1 MAGNSVSIFP
11 IMMVG
16 MMFFRPVQTLLS
28 YRDGKNGSGDF
39 KHGKQSKPVINI
51 YYFFAVFQKLQGDQA
66 IFQKAIFVL
75 ANLVGIGLAIYKFN
89 SMGVLPTHQ
98 SDWLEFLEPQKV
110 YTQLKILETKVHIF
124 IFSFTE
130 FGDLWRRDSTE
141 ITDTVIYVYLILSI
155 TI

>member
-1 MAGNSVSIFP
+1 MNLFVLWMAGNSVSIFP

-28 YRDGKNGSGDF
+28 YRD
-39 KHGKQSKPVINI
+39 
-51 YYFFAVFQKLQGDQA
+51 VFQKLQGDQA

-98 SDWLEFLEPQKV
+98 SDWLEFLEPQKSLEISGGGIP
-110 YTQLKILETKVHIF
+110 LK
-124 IFSFTE
+124 
-130 FGDLWRRDSTE
+130 
-141 ITDTVIYVYLILSI
+141 
-155 TI
+155 

>member
-1 MAGNSVSIFP
+1 M
-11 IMMVG
+11 
-16 MMFFRPVQTLLS
+16 
-28 YRDGKNGSGDF
+28 
-39 KHGKQSKPVINI
+39 
-51 YYFFAVFQKLQGDQA
+51 FQKLQGDQA

-110 YTQLKILETKVHIF
+110 YTHIRNKSTYLH
-124 IFSFTE
+124 FSFTE

-141 ITDTVIYVYLILSI
+141 ITDTDIYVYLILSI
-155 TI
+155 TIEN